1 MRSFRC
7 SVLSMMETEGKN
19 YFTHPMFLAP
29 FIVVSEGGRRCDSR
43 SNHRSAAS
51 RANVCSVMRWTAP
64 TRRHLG
70 AKMVVSMNH
79 REIGAVHERSYHDRC

>member
-29 FIVVSEGGRRCDSR
+29 FIVVSEGGTP
-43 SNHRSAAS
+43 
-51 RANVCSVMRWTAP
+51 M
-64 TRRHLG
+64 
-70 AKMVVSMNH
+70 
-79 REIGAVHERSYHDRC
+79 

>member
-51 RANVCSVMRWTAP
+51 RANVR
-64 TRRHLG
+64 L
-70 AKMVVSMNH
+70 
-79 REIGAVHERSYHDRC
+79 

>member
-51 RANVCSVMRWTAP
+51 RANVA
-64 TRRHLG
+64 HD
-70 AKMVVSMNH
+70 
-79 REIGAVHERSYHDRC
+79 AVDGSHPQASRCQNGGFDEPQGNRSRP

>member
-19 YFTHPMFLAP
+19 YFTHPCSWHPSSSSARA
-29 FIVVSEGGRRCDSR
+29 GRRCDSR

-51 RANVCSVMRWTAP
+51 RANVRLWLRPDIRGDAP
-64 TRRHLG
+64 
-70 AKMVVSMNH
+70 
-79 REIGAVHERSYHDRC
+79 RCPLSARKETLVTLAA